1 MIARQHRDSPGE
13 QRSTKDPACRTTIL
27 MLWPDKP
34 SDAELPGA
42 SNAALVRDRYLKVPF
57 KDEEKKHPDNRKGLF
72 RTMCRAQ
79 GRAHPVYQE
88 AFTRYTSSHNGAQKS
103 EFNAKSRLIL
113 GLGNE
118 NVLETGITLH
128 HTYGTPIIPGTA
140 LKGLASHYCD
150 QVWGA
155 KGDEFREF
163 KRGGDCHTAIF
174 GTSDDS
180 GHIIFHDAWITPESL
195 KNGYGLLPDV
205 MTPHHGDYYSGG
217 DDAPT
222 DFDDPNPVTFLSVAG
237 TFHIAVS
244 CDVPG
249 AEGDKW
255 ADLAFRLL
263 TDALREWGI
272 GGKTAAGYG
281 RLVQEVSTQTGAQSI
296 PRGAGV
302 PVGRTQ
308 HNKGDIVNV
317 TRTEDPMG
325 RGRNYFVADDGID
338 GFFIGEG
345 CPPIA
350 IGGTTRLRVKG
361 VHPDGKYDFENP
373 APIDPHAANPE
384 PEQRPGGRRRR

>member
-1 MIARQHRDSPGE
+1 MTA
-13 QRSTKDPACRTTIL
+13 ACREGIL
-27 MLWPDKP
+27 NLWKQNEAEPTD
-34 SDAELPGA
+34 SYELPGCANA
-42 SNAALVRDRYLKVPF
+42 SLVMDKYLRVPVREDEHKKNARRELHQAVQESIDRSEEVYKAAFDRYKNSTPGPCKAGDCKTV
-57 KDEEKKHPDNRKGLF
+57 EGL
-72 RTMCRAQ
+72 
-79 GRAHPVYQE
+79 
-88 AFTRYTSSHNGAQKS
+88 
-103 EFNAKSRLIL
+103 RLII
-113 GLGNE
+113 GIGNE
-118 NVLETGITLH
+118 NVLETGLTLH

-155 KGDEFREF
+155 GDGKF
-163 KRGGDCHTAIF
+163 KRGEEYHRAIF

-180 GHIIFHDAWITPESL
+180 GHFIFHDAWITPETMKHSL
-195 KNGYGLLPDV
+195 RRDV
-205 MTPHHGDYYSGG
+205 MTPHHMEYYSGEDKG
-217 DDAPT
+217 QAAPT

-237 TFHIAVS
+237 TFHVAVS

-272 GGKTAAGYG
+272 GGKTSAGYG
-281 RLVQEVSTQTGAQSI
+281 RLTIVQEVSTQTGAQSI

-325 RGRNYFVADDGID
+325 RGRNYFVADDGIG

-350 IGGTTRLRVKG
+350 IGVTTRLRVKG
-361 VHPDGKYDFENP
+361 VHPEGKYDFENP

>member
-1 MIARQHRDSPGE
+1 MTA
-13 QRSTKDPACRTTIL
+13 ACREGIL
-27 MLWPDKP
+27 NLWKLKEAEPTD
-34 SDAELPGA
+34 SYELPGCANA
-42 SNAALVRDRYLKVPF
+42 SLVMDKYLRVPVREDEHKKNARRELHQAVQESIDRSEEVYKAAFDRYKNSTPGPCKAGDCKTV
-57 KDEEKKHPDNRKGLF
+57 EGL
-72 RTMCRAQ
+72 
-79 GRAHPVYQE
+79 
-88 AFTRYTSSHNGAQKS
+88 
-103 EFNAKSRLIL
+103 RLII
-113 GLGNE
+113 GIGNE
-118 NVLETGITLH
+118 NVLETGLTLH

-155 KGDEFREF
+155 GDGKF
-163 KRGGDCHTAIF
+163 KRGEEYHRAIF

-180 GHIIFHDAWITPESL
+180 GHFIFHDAWITPETMKRSL
-195 KNGYGLLPDV
+195 RRDV
-205 MTPHHGDYYSGG
+205 MTPHHMEYYSGEDKG
-217 DDAPT
+217 QAAPT
-222 DFDDPNPVTFLSVAG
+222 DFDDPNPITFLSIVG
-237 TFHIAVS
+237 TFHVAVS
-244 CDVPG
+244 CDVQG

-272 GGKTAAGYG
+272 GGKTSAGYG
-281 RLVQEVSTQTGAQSI
+281 RLTIVQEVSTQTGAQSI

-325 RGRNYFVADDGID
+325 RGRNYFVADDGIG

-361 VHPDGKYDFENP
+361 VHPEGKYDFENP

>member
-1 MIARQHRDSPGE
+1 MTA
-13 QRSTKDPACRTTIL
+13 ACREGIL
-27 MLWPDKP
+27 NLWKLREAEPTD
-34 SDAELPGA
+34 SYELPGCANA
-42 SNAALVRDRYLKVPF
+42 SLVMDKYLRVPVREDEHKKNARRELHQAVQESIDRSEEVYKAAFDRYKNSTPGPCKAGDCKTV
-57 KDEEKKHPDNRKGLF
+57 EGL
-72 RTMCRAQ
+72 
-79 GRAHPVYQE
+79 
-88 AFTRYTSSHNGAQKS
+88 
-103 EFNAKSRLIL
+103 RLII
-113 GLGNE
+113 GIGNE
-118 NVLETGITLH
+118 NVLETGLTLH

-155 KGDEFREF
+155 GDGKF
-163 KRGGDCHTAIF
+163 KRGEEYHRAIF

-180 GHIIFHDAWITPESL
+180 GHFIFHDAWITPETMKRSL
-195 KNGYGLLPDV
+195 RRDV
-205 MTPHHGDYYSGG
+205 MTPHHMEYYSGEDKG
-217 DDAPT
+217 QAAPT

-237 TFHIAVS
+237 TFHVAVS

-255 ADLAFRLL
+255 ADLAFGLL

-281 RLVQEVSTQTGAQSI
+281 RLTIVQEVSTQTGAQSI

-317 TRTEDPMG
+317 TRTEDPKG

>member
-1 MIARQHRDSPGE
+1 MTA
-13 QRSTKDPACRTTIL
+13 ACREGIL
-27 MLWPDKP
+27 NLWKQNEAEPTD
-34 SDAELPGA
+34 SYELPGCANA
-42 SNAALVRDRYLKVPF
+42 SLVMDKYLRVPVREDEHKKNARRELHQAVQESIDRSEEVYKAAFDRYKNSTPGPCKAGDCKTV
-57 KDEEKKHPDNRKGLF
+57 EGL
-72 RTMCRAQ
+72 
-79 GRAHPVYQE
+79 
-88 AFTRYTSSHNGAQKS
+88 
-103 EFNAKSRLIL
+103 RLII
-113 GLGNE
+113 GIGNE
-118 NVLETGITLH
+118 NVLETGLTLH

-155 KGDEFREF
+155 GDGKF
-163 KRGGDCHTAIF
+163 KRGEEYHRAIF

-180 GHIIFHDAWITPESL
+180 GHFIFHDAWITPETMKRSL
-195 KNGYGLLPDV
+195 RRDV
-205 MTPHHGDYYSGG
+205 MTPHHMEYYSGEDKG
-217 DDAPT
+217 QAAPT

-237 TFHIAVS
+237 TFHVAVS

-272 GGKTAAGYG
+272 GGKTSAGYG
-281 RLVQEVSTQTGAQSI
+281 RLTIVQEVSTQTGAQSI

-325 RGRNYFVADDGID
+325 RGRNYFVADDGIG

-361 VHPDGKYDFENP
+361 VHPEGKYDFENP

>member
-1 MIARQHRDSPGE
+1 MTA
-13 QRSTKDPACRTTIL
+13 ACRKGIL
-27 MLWPDKP
+27 NLWKLKEAEPTD
-34 SDAELPGA
+34 SYELPGCANA
-42 SNAALVRDRYLKVPF
+42 SLVMDKYLRVPVREDEHKKNARRELHQAVQESIDRSEEVYKAAFDRYKNSTPGPCKAGDCKTV
-57 KDEEKKHPDNRKGLF
+57 EGL
-72 RTMCRAQ
+72 
-79 GRAHPVYQE
+79 
-88 AFTRYTSSHNGAQKS
+88 
-103 EFNAKSRLIL
+103 RLII
-113 GLGNE
+113 GIGNE
-118 NVLETGITLH
+118 NVLETGLTLH

-155 KGDEFREF
+155 GDGKF
-163 KRGGDCHTAIF
+163 KRGEEYHRAIF

-180 GHIIFHDAWITPESL
+180 GHFIFHDAWITPETMKRSL
-195 KNGYGLLPDV
+195 RRDV
-205 MTPHHGDYYSGG
+205 MTPHHMEYYSGEDKG
-217 DDAPT
+217 QAAPT
-222 DFDDPNPVTFLSVAG
+222 DFDDPNPITFLSIVG
-237 TFHIAVS
+237 TFHVAVS

-325 RGRNYFVADDGID
+325 RGRNYFVADDGIG

>member
-1 MIARQHRDSPGE
+1 MTA
-13 QRSTKDPACRTTIL
+13 ACREGIL
-27 MLWPDKP
+27 NLWKQNEAEPTD
-34 SDAELPGA
+34 SYELPGCANA
-42 SNAALVRDRYLKVPF
+42 SLVMDKYLRVPVREDEHKKNARRELHQAVQESIDRSEEVYKAAFDRYKNSTPGPCKAGDCKTV
-57 KDEEKKHPDNRKGLF
+57 EGL
-72 RTMCRAQ
+72 
-79 GRAHPVYQE
+79 
-88 AFTRYTSSHNGAQKS
+88 
-103 EFNAKSRLIL
+103 RLII
-113 GLGNE
+113 GIGNE
-118 NVLETGITLH
+118 NVLETGLTLH

-155 KGDEFREF
+155 GDGKF
-163 KRGGDCHTAIF
+163 KRGEEYHRAIF

-180 GHIIFHDAWITPESL
+180 GHFIFHDAWITPETMKRSL
-195 KNGYGLLPDV
+195 RRDV
-205 MTPHHGDYYSGG
+205 MTPHHMEYYSGEDKG
-217 DDAPT
+217 QAAPT
-222 DFDDPNPVTFLSVAG
+222 DFDDPNPITFLSIVG
-237 TFHIAVS
+237 TFHVAVS

-255 ADLAFRLL
+255 AELAFRLL

-272 GGKTAAGYG
+272 GGKTSAGYG
-281 RLVQEVSTQTGAQSI
+281 RLTIVQEVSTQTGAQSI

-325 RGRNYFVADDGID
+325 RGRNYFVADDGIG